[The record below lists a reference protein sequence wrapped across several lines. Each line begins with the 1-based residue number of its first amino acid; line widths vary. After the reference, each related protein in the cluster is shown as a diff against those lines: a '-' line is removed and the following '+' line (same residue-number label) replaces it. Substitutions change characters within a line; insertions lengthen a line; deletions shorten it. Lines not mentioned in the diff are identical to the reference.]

1 MSDHYD
7 VVIVGAGV
15 AGSALAHAL
24 ATITSPS
31 RSSTYSSPNL
41 NILLLER
48 SLPPPDRIVG
58 ELLQPAGVQALR
70 TLGLFNCLKGIDAVP
85 VRGYCVCHDGS
96 LVHIPYPQG
105 HEGRSFHHGRFI
117 ARLRESA
124 IAAPG
129 VRVMQATV
137 TELVHC
143 QESGRVIGV
152 RATRKKH
159 DGQLEDSLGES
170 WVVPPHE
177 KNEEKEEEKETLTFT
192 GDLIFIAD
200 GCFSNFRKS
209 ILIPGANPPSKP
221 VTKSHFV
228 GVVLKD
234 AKLPI
239 DEHGTV
245 ALVKGHGPVLLYQIS
260 EHNTRI
266 LIDVR
271 QPLPQNLKVPCLF
284 YLFFL
289 FVLISNKHP
298 AFSPTSL
305 PTSSINCRPPCKNP
319 CALPSL
325 PPTG

>member
-1 MSDHYD
+1 MSTHYD
-7 VVIVGAGV
+7 IVIVGAGV
-15 AGSALAHAL
+15 AGSSLAHAL

-58 ELLQPAGVQALR
+58 ELLQPAGVHALKA
-70 TLGLFNCLKGIDAVP
+70 LGLSNCLKGIDATP

-96 LVHIPYPQG
+96 FVHIPYPPG

-117 ARLRESA
+117 ARLRKSA
-124 IAAPG
+124 IAAQG

-152 RATRKKH
+152 RAVRKKD
-159 DGQLEDSLGES
+159 DGLLRDTLGES
-170 WVVPPHE
+170 WVVTSQE
-177 KNEEKEEEKETLTFT
+177 NEEKEEEKETVTFT

-209 ILIPGANPPSKP
+209 VLIPGTNPPPKP
-221 VTKSHFV
+221 ITKSHFV

-260 EHNTRI
+260 EHDTRI

-271 QPLPQNLKVPCLF
+271 QPLPQNLKV
-284 YLFFL
+284 LFFYPSFL
-289 FVLISNKHP
+289 FLFLV
-298 AFSPTSL
+298 
-305 PTSSINCRPPCKNP
+305 
-319 CALPSL
+319 
-325 PPTG
+325 